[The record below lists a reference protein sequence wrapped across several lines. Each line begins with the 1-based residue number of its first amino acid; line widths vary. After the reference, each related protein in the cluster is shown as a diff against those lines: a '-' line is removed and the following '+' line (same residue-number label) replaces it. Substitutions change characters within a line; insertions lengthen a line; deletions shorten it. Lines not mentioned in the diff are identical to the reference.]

1 MQFVANIYD
10 QLSFKFSANALISG
24 TIVMIAGLF
33 TSKLTLKFITP
44 ICGFTIVSLLVGGYI
59 LVDVSRDSTNS
70 QVSIAEEALQAE
82 QNAAQ
87 NRAYHRLLAKAD
99 IIGEFLSKTAPA
111 LIQSSDFD
119 TIREYQKLAAADED
133 IRYSAYL
140 NPKGE
145 PLLESAIPEN
155 KINIIEKSYDII
167 LKGENLGSVLLG
179 ISRSGV
185 DNLIADSDK
194 RIEKEVNKV
203 KDAGD
208 AAIDKYVLVMSGGV
222 LVMTLL
228 LATCVYFLF
237 KILVVR
243 PTIET
248 TVRIHELATG
258 GGDLTVRLPVNQKDE
273 IGDLRQSVNDF
284 IQHLQNMVTTIVSD
298 VAQLA
303 TESSQLR
310 VSGNELSM
318 AADSQSE
325 ESNQVATS
333 VTEMSASVHEVA
345 RNSNAAADKTSA
357 ANELANNGRKIVD
370 ETASTIRELANEVE
384 DASTVIKQLASD
396 SNDIGSVLDVIKGI
410 AEQTNLLA
418 LNAAIEAARA
428 GEQGRGFAVVA
439 DEVRT
444 LASRTQQST
453 QEIQE
458 MIQRVQTSASNAV
471 TAMDTGCAQ
480 AQRTVEKASEADN
493 ALREIGETIEAI
505 NSMNSQIA
513 TAAVEQTAVAEEI
526 NRNIEG
532 INSSSERTAAGATQ
546 VATASDHLSELS
558 SRLQNLV
565 SQFKV

>member
-1 MQFVANIYD
+1 
-10 QLSFKFSANALISG
+10 
-24 TIVMIAGLF
+24 MIAKLF

-44 ICGFTIVSLLVGGYI
+44 ICAITIVSLLVGGYI

-99 IIGEFLSKTAPA
+99 VIGEFLSRTAPA

-119 TIREYQKLAAADED
+119 TIREYQKLASADED

-140 NPKGE
+140 NPNGE
-145 PLLESAIPEN
+145 PLLESTIPNN
-155 KINIIEKSYDII
+155 KINIIEKSYDIV

-185 DNLIADSDK
+185 DNLIAESDK
-194 RIEKEVNKV
+194 RIEKEASKV

-208 AAIDKYVLVMSGGV
+208 AAINKYVLVIAVGV
-222 LVMTLL
+222 LIMTLV

-248 TVRIHELATG
+248 TTRIHELATG
-258 GGDLTVRLPVNQKDE
+258 GGDLTVRLPVNQRDE

-284 IQHLQNMVTTIVSD
+284 IQHLQNMVTIIVSD
-298 VAQLA
+298 VEQLA
-303 TESSQLR
+303 IESSQLR
-310 VSGNELSM
+310 VSGGELSM
-318 AADSQSE
+318 AADTQSE

-345 RNSNAAADKTSA
+345 RSSNAAADKTSA

-370 ETASTIRELANEVE
+370 DTASTIRELANEVE
-384 DASTVIKQLASD
+384 EASTVIKQLASD

-458 MIQRVQTSASNAV
+458 MIERVQTSASNAV

-493 ALREIGETIEAI
+493 ALLEIGQTIEAI

-526 NRNIEG
+526 NRNIES
-532 INSSSERTAAGATQ
+532 INTSSEKTASGATQ